1 MPKYEKYKK
10 YGQGNLKSAPE
21 SYIKRDYRRAVGA
34 AGFSTFQVKVRET
47 DLFIMAPAD
56 VHGPAYDL
64 VRQYRNQLE
73 NYINHNPS
81 FQSSLLPLD
90 IDRLA
95 PPIVKDMLKASA
107 ATGVGPMAAV
117 AGAVAEY
124 VGGGLLAGAGIDE
137 VVVENGGDIFLQ
149 RREDCQIAIFAGPS
163 PLSNKVGVKVKA
175 AAMPMGICTSSASVG
190 HSLSFGAADAVTVL
204 AADTAL
210 ADAAATRLGNEVGR
224 DCPLSQALDVAREI
238 SGIRG
243 VVIIRGEDIG
253 AWGEIELV
261 DLT

>member
-1 MPKYEKYKK
+1 MPQDKK
-10 YGQGNLKSAPE
+10 YAKHGRGHLKPAPN

-34 AGFSTFQVKVRET
+34 ADFSTFQVKVRET
-47 DLFIMAPAD
+47 DLLIMAPAD

-81 FQSSLLPLD
+81 FQSSLRPLCF
-90 IDRLA
+90 DRLA

-107 ATGVGPMAAV
+107 AAGVGPMAAV

-124 VGGGLLAGAGIDE
+124 VGSGLLAEAGIDE
-137 VVVENGGDIFLQ
+137 VVVENGGDIFLH
-149 RREDCQIAIFAGPS
+149 RREDCRIAIFAGPS

-175 AAMPMGICTSSASVG
+175 AAMPMGVCTSSASVG
-190 HSLSFGAADAVTVL
+190 HSLSFGTADAVTVL
-204 AADTAL
+204 AAGTAL
-210 ADAAATRLGNEVGR
+210 ADAAATRLCNEVGR
-224 DCPLSQALDVAREI
+224 DSPLSQALDAAQEI

>member
-1 MPKYEKYKK
+1 M
-10 YGQGNLKSAPE
+10 
-21 SYIKRDYRRAVGA
+21 

-47 DLFIMAPAD
+47 DLFITAPAD

-64 VRQYRNQLE
+64 VHQYRNQLE
-73 NYINHNPS
+73 NYINYNHS
-81 FQSSLLPLD
+81 FQSSLRPLD

-107 ATGVGPMAAV
+107 AAGVGPMAAV

-124 VGGGLLAGAGIDE
+124 VGSGLLAEAGIDE
-137 VVVENGGDIFLQ
+137 VVVENGGDIFLH
-149 RREDCQIAIFAGPS
+149 RREDCRIAIFAGPS

-175 AAMPMGICTSSASVG
+175 AAMPMGVCTSSASVG
-190 HSLSFGAADAVTVL
+190 HSLSLGDADAVTVI
-204 AADTAL
+204 AASTVL

-224 DCPLSQALDVAREI
+224 DCPLSDALDVAREI
-238 SGIRG
+238 NGIRG
-243 VVIIRGEDIG
+243 VVIIRGEEIG

-261 DLT
+261 DLA

>member
-1 MPKYEKYKK
+1 MPQYKK
-10 YGQGNLKSAPE
+10 YGRGNLKPTPN

-34 AGFSTFQVKVRET
+34 ADFSTFQVKVKET
-47 DLFIMAPAD
+47 DLLIMASAD
-56 VHGPAYDL
+56 VHGPACDL

-81 FQSSLLPLD
+81 FQSSLRPLSL
-90 IDRLA
+90 DRLA

-107 ATGVGPMAAV
+107 VAGVGPMAAV

-124 VGGGLLAGAGIDE
+124 VGNGLLAEVGIDE
-137 VVVENGGDIFLQ
+137 VVVENGGDIFLH
-149 RREDCQIAIFAGPS
+149 RREDCRIAIFAGPS

-175 AAMPMGICTSSASVG
+175 EAMPMGVCTSSASVG
-190 HSLSFGAADAVTVL
+190 HSLSFGTADAVTVL
-204 AADTAL
+204 AASTVL
-210 ADAAATRLGNEVGR
+210 ADAAATRLGNEVGI
-224 DCPLSQALDVAREI
+224 DSPLSQALDAAQEI

-243 VVIIRGEDIG
+243 VVVIRGEEIG